1 MDFETY
7 RLDEMNPAPYNPRK
21 TLKPGD
27 PQYEA
32 LKESI
37 QRFDLVEPIIVN
49 ERTGN
54 IVGGHQ
60 RYNVLKAMGITETTA
75 VVVNL
80 DEDKER
86 LLNITL
92 NKLEGQWDFEKLQAL
107 FDEIPEEDI
116 PVTGFSKEE
125 LDELFRD
132 AETDEDLFGD
142 AYEEGAAG
150 DSASHE
156 SDSSG
161 EKEAGE
167 FTVFLS
173 FPSKDQAENWMKNEG
188 IERDFPHTGRNLVIH
203 MEGIEY
209 GDS

>member
-92 NKLEGQWDFEKLQAL
+92 NKLEGQWDYEKLQAL

-156 SDSSG
+156 SDPSG

-173 FPSKDQAENWMKNEG
+173 FPG
-188 IERDFPHTGRNLVIH
+188 VV
-203 MEGIEY
+203 
-209 GDS
+209 